1 MRRQITLR
9 NPSNFDGP
17 ARSSSESSILPL
29 RRTYSQ
35 AGTFRT
41 AVDNTVESWWEF
53 WAWLH
58 TPAAKGILKS
68 SLAYLLGSMATFLPP
83 IANFLG
89 HQDSK
94 HLVCTITVYFHPSRS
109 QGSMQEAIIL
119 GLGAFFYAVFVSVSS
134 MATSVFFES
143 QLGMIELGYIMVLIV
158 FIGGGLGFVG
168 WFKQRYNA
176 PLVSVSCSLA
186 SLAIIT
192 VITKENAIQVG
203 VFSNDKIVQ
212 VMKMILMGMASTTL
226 VSLLLWPISART
238 ELRETMISVTDSFG
252 DMLTLITRGFLS
264 GSETDMRS
272 TTFVNA
278 QKKHKAVFTKLKTNL
293 KEAKY
298 EHYLLGTEEEYKL
311 QVSLVTCMQRLAQS
325 IGGLRSAALTQFS
338 LLRESATFGN
348 GAPLSSRYS
357 PQIEGLVSPTSSRQ
371 DRFAV
376 LTAIE
381 EASEE
386 GSEAEYREDDPPNRF
401 ERQSSNMSYS
411 SSTMP
416 TVRTPSDIFSRFI
429 MHLGPSMK
437 SLAYTLSQ
445 ILQELPFGDGPQY
458 EIKINDHFKTS
469 LTEAL
474 KLYSGARADALK
486 ELYKSKELDRD
497 RPESIE
503 ADFEEVAASCGHF
516 SFSLQ
521 TFAEEM
527 QTFLSVLEDL
537 KETTEKDNARS
548 WNWIRFWRKSKPQ
561 VTEGPNAVPEEQE
574 RLIQQPQE
582 AMLPKD
588 LPDLVL
594 DRRETRQWKATAE
607 NKKWDLYRKILNVV
621 MVISRDDVRFA
632 VKVGIGASLYA
643 MFAFIPST
651 RPFYQHWR
659 GEWGLLSY
667 MLVCAMT
674 IGASNTTGWSRFVG
688 TFIGAA
694 IACFLWSITQGNA
707 IGLALCGWLV
717 SMPCFYIILVKG
729 QGPFGRFIM
738 LTYNLSCLYAYSL
751 SIQDA
756 DDDDDEGGVVPIIT
770 EIALHRVVA
779 VIAGCVW
786 GLIITRIIWP
796 ISARHKF
803 KDGLSLLW
811 LRMGLIWKRDPLSTI
826 LEGDSQSEYMNL
838 KEEFALH
845 QYLLRLDSLRTAAAS
860 EFELRGP
867 FPSKAYERIMESTN
881 KMLDAFH
888 AMNVVIQKD
897 LTASEG
903 ETILLK
909 YTADERAQLCSRISH
924 LFQVLASS
932 LKLEFPMSDA
942 LPNASN
948 ARDRLLAKIFQY
960 RKNSASTEDDPSNPV
975 VKDEDYEMIYAYI
988 LVTGQLS
995 EELKRVERD
1004 IEELFGVMDENLF
1017 KLT

>member
-1 MRRQITLR
+1 MEQELR
-9 NPSNFDGP
+9 NYVTND
-17 ARSSSESSILPL
+17 
-29 RRTYSQ
+29 
-35 AGTFRT
+35 
-41 AVDNTVESWWEF
+41 
-53 WAWLH
+53 
-58 TPAAKGILKS
+58 
-68 SLAYLLGSMATFLPP
+68 LL
-83 IANFLG
+83 
-89 HQDSK
+89 
-94 HLVCTITVYFHPSRS
+94 
-109 QGSMQEAIIL
+109 
-119 GLGAFFYAVFVSVSS
+119 
-134 MATSVFFES
+134 
-143 QLGMIELGYIMVLIV
+143 
-158 FIGGGLGFVG
+158 
-168 WFKQRYNA
+168 
-176 PLVSVSCSLA
+176 
-186 SLAIIT
+186 

-212 VMKMILMGMASTTL
+212 VMKMILMGMASTTV

-238 ELRETMISVTDSFG
+238 ELRETMIGVTDSFG
-252 DMLTLITRGFLS
+252 DMLTMITRGFLS
-264 GSETDMRS
+264 GSETDLRS

-325 IGGLRSAALTQFS
+325 IGGLRSAALTQFT
-338 LLRESATFGN
+338 LLRESTTFGN
-348 GAPLSSRYS
+348 VTPLASTHS
-357 PQIEGLVSPTSSRQ
+357 PQIEGLVSPTSNRQ

-386 GSEAEYREDDPPNRF
+386 GSDAENLDDDPPRRF
-401 ERQSSNMSYS
+401 ERQFSNLSYS

-416 TVRTPSDIFSRFI
+416 SVRTPSDIFSRFI
-429 MHLGPSMK
+429 VHLGPSMK

-474 KLYSGARADALK
+474 KLYSSARADALK
-486 ELYKSKELDRD
+486 ALYKSKELDRD
-497 RPESIE
+497 RPESIQ

-527 QTFLSVLEDL
+527 QTFLSILEDL
-537 KETTEKDNARS
+537 KEWTENDSARS
-548 WNWIRFWRKSKPQ
+548 WNWIRFWRKPKPQ
-561 VTEGPNAVPEEQE
+561 VADGPNAVPEEQE

-594 DRRETRQWKATAE
+594 DRRETRQWQAPAE
-607 NKKWDLYRKILNVV
+607 NTKWALYRRILNII
-621 MVISRDDVRFA
+621 MIISRDDVRFA

-674 IGASNTTGWSRFVG
+674 IGASNTTGWSRFIG

-707 IGLALCGWLV
+707 FGLALCGWLV
-717 SMPCFYIILVKG
+717 SLPCFYIILVKG

-751 SIQDA
+751 SIQDG
-756 DDDDDEGGVVPIIT
+756 DNDDDEGGVVPIIT

-786 GLIITRIIWP
+786 GLVVTRVIWP

-811 LRMGLIWKRDPLSTI
+811 LRMGLIWKRDPLSTV
-826 LEGDSQSEYMNL
+826 LEGESQNEYMNL
-838 KEEFALH
+838 REEFALH
-845 QYLLRLDSLRTAAAS
+845 QYLLRLDTLRTAAAS

-867 FPSKAYERIMESTN
+867 FPSKPYERIMESTN

-909 YTADERAQLCSRISH
+909 YTAEERAELCSRISH

-932 LKLEFPMSDA
+932 LKLEFPLSDA
-942 LPNASN
+942 LPNTSN

-960 RKNSASTEDDPSNPV
+960 RKNSTSTEDDPNKPV
-975 VKDEDYEMIYAYI
+975 VKDEDYEMIYAFI

-1004 IEELFGVMDENLF
+1004 IEDLFGVMDENLF